1 MEVYDELHIKAL
13 LERPGLVD
21 PLIEHLL
28 VGRPDSLPLVVAR
41 LILYV
46 VVLHEVEDFYLACLP
61 VARVP
66 PLVLRLAS
74 VEFPQYYILI
84 L

>member
-1 MEVYDELHIKAL
+1 M
-13 LERPGLVD
+13 D

-46 VVLHEVEDFYLACLP
+46 VVLNHEVEDFYLACLP

-66 PLVLRLAS
+66 PLVVRLAS
-74 VEFPQYYILI
+74 VEFSQY
-84 L
+84 